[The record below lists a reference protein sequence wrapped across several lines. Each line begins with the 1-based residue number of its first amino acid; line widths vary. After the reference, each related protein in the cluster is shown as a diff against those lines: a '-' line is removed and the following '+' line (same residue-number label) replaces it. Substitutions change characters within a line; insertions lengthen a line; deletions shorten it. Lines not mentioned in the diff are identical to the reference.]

1 MTADDPPWAK
11 SREWALAALDACLR
25 VLAHEDSAL
34 GQRLVEVRDSWI
46 EDGTAMCVVYTH
58 IRFPEGVLGLRRTF
72 EGDPDSEEEQEDD
85 PDRFGSDVAVYD
97 IQEPLGEVATR
108 LRLDDSG
115 VHWWGELERQ
125 LPRRPAP

>member
-1 MTADDPPWAK
+1 
-11 SREWALAALDACLR
+11 
-25 VLAHEDSAL
+25 
-34 GQRLVEVRDSWI
+34 
-46 EDGTAMCVVYTH
+46 MCVVYTH
-58 IRFPEGVLGLRRTF
+58 IWFPEGVLGLRRTF